1 MVRLG
6 LVVAQFD
13 KVGTVIDGMTEHARE
28 AADERG
34 AELVATVEVP
44 GTYDTPLA
52 ADRLAR
58 RDDVDAVT
66 VLGAI
71 VTGDTDHD
79 QVIADAAAQGLTD
92 VSLDR
97 DTPVTFGVIGPDMSA
112 AEARERVEYGAFAV
126 ESAVDLAGELPEP
139 DAGPGR

>member
-13 KVGTVIDGMTEHARE
+13 KEGSVIDRMAEHARE
-28 AADERG
+28 AADQRG
-34 AELVATVEVP
+34 AEVVATVEVP
-44 GTYDTPLA
+44 GSYDTPLA

-58 RDDVDAVT
+58 REDVDAVAA
-66 VLGAI
+66 VGAI

-97 DTPVTFGVIGPDMSA
+97 DTPVTLGIIGPGMSTA
-112 AEARERVEYGAFAV
+112 EAEARVDYGAQAV
-126 ESAVDLAGELPEP
+126 ESAVDLAESLPEE
-139 DAGPGR
+139 

>member
-1 MVRLG
+1 MRARLLADMAQIG

-13 KVGTVIDGMTEHARE
+13 KEGSVIDEMEAAARE
-28 AADERG
+28 AARERD
-34 AELVATVEVP
+34 AEIVAAVEVP
-44 GTYDTPLA
+44 GSYDTPLA

-58 RDDVDAVT
+58 RDDVDAVA

-79 QVIADAAAQGLTD
+79 EVIADAAAQGLTD

-97 DTPVTFGVIGPDMSA
+97 DTPVAFGVIGPGMST
-112 AEARERVEYGAFAV
+112 AEAKARADYGATAV
-126 ESAVDLAGELPEP
+126 DSAVDLVEALP
-139 DAGPGR
+139 

>member
-13 KVGTVIDGMTEHARE
+13 KSGTVIGEMERHARE
-28 AADERG
+28 QARERD
-34 AELVATVEVP
+34 AEVVATVEVP
-44 GTYDTPLA
+44 GSYDTPLA

-58 RDDVDAVT
+58 RDDIDAVA
-66 VLGAI
+66 VLGAV

-97 DTPVTFGVIGPDMSA
+97 DTPVTLGIIGPGMSRA
-112 AEARERVEYGAFAV
+112 EAEARVTYGARAV
-126 ESAVDLAGELPEP
+126 DSAVDLVEEL
-139 DAGPGR
+139 